1 LNTFITFITFIT
13 SITPETVDL
22 GQCRAT
28 TCSGVV
34 AREVSRV
41 KYLCL
46 IYVDEKY
53 FYGLPTQEADA
64 LWAEAETV
72 ALELQQRPDFI
83 TADALEPTSMA
94 TTLRVRDG
102 AVLVTDGPFA
112 EKKEHLAGF
121 ILIDAANLDEAIR
134 VAARVPAVRFGCVE
148 VRPARYLEGSS
159 GPQSTQRDLIP
170 PGG

>member
-1 LNTFITFITFIT
+1 M
-13 SITPETVDL
+13 
-22 GQCRAT
+22 
-28 TCSGVV
+28 
-34 AREVSRV
+34 

-53 FYGLPTQEADA
+53 FYSLPTQEADA

-83 TADALEPTSMA
+83 AADALEPTSAA

-112 EKKEHLAGF
+112 ETKEQLGGF
-121 ILIDAANLDEAIR
+121 ILLDAANLDEAIR
-134 VAARVPAVRFGCVE
+134 IAARVPAVRFGSVE
-148 VRPARYLEGSS
+148 VRPIRHLDGSS
-159 GPQSTQRDLIP
+159 GPRSTL
-170 PGG
+170 GNAT